1 MQIVSVLTLSA
12 ATGIRGEFHFAE
24 LSFAAFW
31 PFVAAGAVGASF
43 GKIFYYY
50 GIDTVGA
57 SKSVSIKNSSP
68 ILTTILAVVI
78 LGERVTLPLAA
89 GVVLIVAGIILLTRV
104 QGRAEG
110 SPNQIAYFIYPLLA
124 AFCFGINPIVKKI
137 GVSTVSVPTF
147 GALITQTTALIVML
161 TAGRLLNIK
170 LKWEKVPR
178 LLCAG
183 GRDGGPGIPS
193 YLLCPY
199 LRARSAGLAHL
210 AYLTACD
217 FRACPLYFE
226 GYRGGYAQR
235 WRSGFHY
242 CGWNPASWPELT
254 PIRNKDRGQ
263 NDRYQRSSPV
273 AGRVF
278 AESERLLQE
287 QKEHA
292 KWLPTGAL

>member
-1 MQIVSVLTLSA
+1 MIYALIAGILWGVDPLLLKKGMTLSNVSTATLTMQIVSVLTLSA

-31 PFVAAGAVGASF
+31 PFIAAGAVGASF

-68 ILTTILAVVI
+68 ILTTILAVAI
-78 LGERVTLPLAA
+78 LGERVTLSLAA
-89 GVVLIVAGIILLTRV
+89 GVVLIVAGIIMLTRM

-124 AFCFGINPIVKKI
+124 ALCFGVNPIVKKI

-170 LKWEKVPR
+170 LKWERVPMR
-178 LLCAG
+178 SLGFFVLAGVLEALGSLLTFYALIYAPAVLVSPIWRISPLVTFVLAHFTLKG
-183 GRDGGPGIPS
+183 IEVVTLRDGVAASIIVGGI
-193 YLLCPY
+193 LL
-199 LRARSAGLAHL
+199 L
-210 AYLTACD
+210 
-217 FRACPLYFE
+217 
-226 GYRGGYAQR
+226 
-235 WRSGFHY
+235 
-242 CGWNPASWPELT
+242 
-254 PIRNKDRGQ
+254 GQ
-263 NDRYQRSSPV
+263 S
-273 AGRVF
+273 
-278 AESERLLQE
+278 
-287 QKEHA
+287 
-292 KWLPTGAL
+292 

>member
-1 MQIVSVLTLSA
+1 MTSPDQIETGIIYALIAGIIWGVDPLLLKKGMINSNVSTATLTMQIVSVLTLSA
-12 ATGIRGEFHFAE
+12 ATAFQGEFHFTG

-89 GVVLIVAGIILLTRV
+89 GVVLIVAGIIMLTRV

-124 AFCFGINPIVKKI
+124 ALCFGINPIVKKI

-170 LKWEKVPR
+170 LKWERVPMR
-178 LLCAG
+178 SLGFFVLAGVIEALGSLLTFYALIYAPAVLVSPIWRISPLVTFLLARFTLKG
-183 GRDGGPGIPS
+183 VEVVTLRDGVAATVIV
-193 YLLCPY
+193 
-199 LRARSAGLAHL
+199 
-210 AYLTACD
+210 
-217 FRACPLYFE
+217 
-226 GYRGGYAQR
+226 GGVLVLSQ
-235 WRSGFHY
+235 G
-242 CGWNPASWPELT
+242 
-254 PIRNKDRGQ
+254 
-263 NDRYQRSSPV
+263 
-273 AGRVF
+273 
-278 AESERLLQE
+278 
-287 QKEHA
+287 
-292 KWLPTGAL
+292 

>member
-1 MQIVSVLTLSA
+1 MSQDQIGTGVIYALIAGILWGVGPLLLKKGMTLSNVSTATLTMQIVSVLTLSA

-124 AFCFGINPIVKKI
+124 ALCFGINPIVKKI

-170 LKWEKVPR
+170 LKWEKVPMR
-178 LLCAG
+178 SLGFFVLAGVMEALGSLLTFYALIYAPAVLVSPIWRISPLVTFVLAHFTLKG
-183 GRDGGPGIPS
+183 IEVVTLRDGVAASIIVGGI
-193 YLLCPY
+193 LL
-199 LRARSAGLAHL
+199 L
-210 AYLTACD
+210 
-217 FRACPLYFE
+217 
-226 GYRGGYAQR
+226 
-235 WRSGFHY
+235 
-242 CGWNPASWPELT
+242 
-254 PIRNKDRGQ
+254 GQ
-263 NDRYQRSSPV
+263 S
-273 AGRVF
+273 
-278 AESERLLQE
+278 
-287 QKEHA
+287 
-292 KWLPTGAL
+292 